1 MFVSFPPIFLLE
13 IHHSFLDEVQIIN
26 LSLSPSEV
34 QDLILTELMKSECA
48 ELWILHCQMHTEK
61 WTLQHKLS
69 QNEVVK
75 NYWPVFNTIC
85 VIKY

>member
-1 MFVSFPPIFLLE
+1 MSFPPIFLLE

-48 ELWILHCQMHTEK
+48 ELWTLHCQMHTEK
-61 WTLQHKLS
+61 RTLQHKLS